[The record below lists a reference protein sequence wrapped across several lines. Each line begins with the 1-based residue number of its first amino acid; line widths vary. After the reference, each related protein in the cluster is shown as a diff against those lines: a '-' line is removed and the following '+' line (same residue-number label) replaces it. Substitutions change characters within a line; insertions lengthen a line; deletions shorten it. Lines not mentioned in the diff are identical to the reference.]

1 MDLTLTSE
9 QELIRSTAREFLEAR
24 CPPSHVR
31 EMLDSPDGYSPAL
44 YKEMV
49 ELSWTDSDLGFLD
62 LCLLVEEMGRVLLPS
77 PFVTTVVHCGTALA
91 GNDDLLGAIARGER
105 LMSFGALSWDGSG
118 AGPTLSDDVLDGEL
132 AFVPYAHVAHDL
144 VVVADDGTTVVVDAH
159 DAVVERLDVIGVA
172 PACRVR
178 FDGARASRV
187 LGDVAGSVIEHAT
200 AAACAEMVGGAQ
212 RVLEMTVEYA
222 SGRTQFGVPVGSF
235 QAVQHHCANMA
246 SDVLGARFM
255 AYEAIWRLSE
265 GLDATQ
271 EVAMAKAWC
280 SDAYQRVCALGHQ
293 VHGAIGFTQ
302 EYDLHLYL
310 RHATGAELAFGDAD
324 HHWERIAQNLGL

>member
-9 QELIRSTAREFLEAR
+9 QELIRSTARELLEAR
-24 CPPSHVR
+24 CPASHVR
-31 EMLDSPDGYSPAL
+31 EMLDDPDGYSPAL

-49 ELSWTDSDLGFLD
+49 ELGWTDPDMGFLE

-77 PFVTTVVHCGTALA
+77 PFVTTVVGCGTALS
-91 GNDDLLGAIARGER
+91 DRDAIARGEK
-105 LMSFGALSWDGSG
+105 LMSFGVPSWDGL
-118 AGPTLSDDVLDGEL
+118 AGVRRDGDVLHGEL
-132 AFVPYAHVAHDL
+132 PFVPYAHVAHELL
-144 VVVADDGTTVVVDAH
+144 VVTDDRLAIVDAE
-159 DAVVERLDVIGVA
+159 DAVVERLDAIGVS
-172 PACRVR
+172 PVCRVG
-178 FDGARASRV
+178 FDGAEVCEV
-187 LGDVAGSVIEHAT
+187 LDADAGLAVERAT
-200 AAACAEMVGGAQ
+200 AATCAEMVGGAQ
-212 RVLEMTVEYA
+212 RVLDMTVEYA
-222 SGRTQFGVPVGSF
+222 SERTQFGVPVGSF

-255 AYEAIWRLSE
+255 AYEAIWRVSE
-265 GLDATQ
+265 GLDASQ

-293 VHGAIGFTQ
+293 VHGAIGFTE

-324 HHWERIAQNLGL
+324 HHWERIAQSLGL